1 MPRVT
6 RDARSCGQPPTLQHH
21 ANLGMGCV
29 GELVEERGVCDVV
42 RRPEGGQVAREG
54 VRVTGEVE
62 YRLCLPRRLEHLRLD
77 HALARWVEQH
87 GGWACVRGGGR
98 R

>member
-1 MPRVT
+1 
-6 RDARSCGQPPTLQHH
+6 
-21 ANLGMGCV
+21 MGRV

-62 YRLCLPRRLEHLRLD
+62 YRLRLPRRLEDL
-77 HALARWVEQH
+77 
-87 GGWACVRGGGR
+87 VRVRVGVRVKIGVRVRIGVGVR
-98 R
+98 A